1 MPALAASPTPTLV
14 LFDVDGTLITSGGAG
29 ARAWAYAFDRLYGV
43 PADIGSHSEAG
54 ETDPAVARSTFRAA
68 VRREPTHEELARL
81 FAAYLRRLDEEVA
94 GSKGYRVLD
103 GVEALLEALS
113 DAGTML
119 GIVSGAMEGAAR
131 VKLARGRLN
140 RFFIFG
146 GYGSDSS
153 DRAALT
159 SVAIHKGSVIH
170 GRALE
175 PRTVLVVG
183 DTPRDVQAAH
193 AAGSIAVGVASG
205 RFGVDELRRAGADH
219 ALASLAEDFPSLPPR
234 ERG

>member
-1 MPALAASPTPTLV
+1 MPSVTSSPPTPALI
-14 LFDVDGTLITSGGAG
+14 LFDVDGTLINSGGSG
-29 ARAWAYAFDRLYGV
+29 ARAWAYAFDHLYRV
-43 PADIGSHSEAG
+43 RADIGSHSEAG
-54 ETDPAVARSTFRAA
+54 ETDPTVARNTFRGAL
-68 VRREPTHEELARL
+68 RREPTQEELARL
-81 FAAYLRRLDEEVA
+81 FAVYLRRLDEEVA
-94 GSKGYRVLD
+94 GSDGYRVLD
-103 GVEALLEALS
+103 GVEALLTRLS

-140 RFFIFG
+140 RYFIFG

-159 SVAIHKGSVIH
+159 SVAIEKGGIIH

-183 DTPRDVQAAH
+183 DTPRDVEAAH
-193 AAGSIAVGVASG
+193 EAGSMAVGVASG
-205 RFGVDELRRAGADH
+205 RYRVDELRRAGADH
-219 ALASLAEDFPSLPPR
+219 VLASLAEDFPSL
-234 ERG
+234 

>member
-1 MPALAASPTPTLV
+1 MPSVASAPLPTLV

-29 ARAWAYAFDRLYGV
+29 ARAWAYAFDHLYGV
-43 PADIGSHSEAG
+43 RADIGSHSEAG
-54 ETDPAVARSTFRAA
+54 ETDPTVARNTFKAA
-68 VRREPTHEELARL
+68 LRREPTKEELARL
-81 FAAYLRRLDEEVA
+81 FAVYLRRLDEEVA
-94 GSKGYRVLD
+94 GSAGYRVLD
-103 GVEALLEALS
+103 GVEALLAGLS

-140 RFFIFG
+140 RYFIFG

-159 SVAIHKGSVIH
+159 TVAIRKGSVVH

-175 PRTVLVVG
+175 PRSVLVVG

-193 AAGSIAVGVASG
+193 EAGCIAVGVASG
-205 RFGVDELRRAGADH
+205 RYGVDELHRAGADH
-219 ALASLAEDFPSLPPR
+219 VLASLTEDFPSL
-234 ERG
+234 

>member
-1 MPALAASPTPTLV
+1 MPSVASAPLPTLV

-29 ARAWAYAFDRLYGV
+29 ARAWAYAFDHLYCV
-43 PADIGSHSEAG
+43 RADIGSHSEAG
-54 ETDPAVARSTFRAA
+54 ETDPTVARNTFKAA
-68 VRREPTHEELARL
+68 LRREPTKEELARL
-81 FAAYLRRLDEEVA
+81 FAVYLRRLDEEVA
-94 GSKGYRVLD
+94 GSAGYRVLD
-103 GVEALLEALS
+103 GVEALLAGLS

-140 RFFIFG
+140 RYFIFG

-159 SVAIHKGSVIH
+159 TVAIRKGSVVH

-175 PRTVLVVG
+175 PRSVLVVG

-193 AAGSIAVGVASG
+193 
-205 RFGVDELRRAGADH
+205 
-219 ALASLAEDFPSLPPR
+219 
-234 ERG
+234 